1 MSDIRGV
8 PPGTRIFQKDLEE
21 AADLDFTEEEE
32 HWNVYKLSDGTTLKV
47 KLVLRG
53 VKRLKRYN
61 ADRTPIYVLNSQ
73 NIVRAV
79 DVPEEVKEKPKEPT
93 FKPV

>member
-1 MSDIRGV
+1 MSKGA
-8 PPGTRIFQKDLEE
+8 PPGIRITQKDIAE
-21 AADLDFTEEEE
+21 AKDLDFTEESEK
-32 HWNVYKLSDGTTLKV
+32 WNVYTLEDGTTLKV
-47 KLVLRG
+47 KLVVRG

-61 ADRTPIYVLNSQ
+61 PDGTPIYLINSQ

-79 DVPEEVKEKPKEPT
+79 DVPEEVKEETEESESK

>member
-1 MSDIRGV
+1 M
-8 PPGTRIFQKDLEE
+8 RIYQKDLEE

-32 HWNVYKLSDGTTLKV
+32 SWNVYNLSDGTRLKV

-61 ADRTPIYVLNSQ
+61 PDGTPIYVINSQ

-79 DVPEEVKEKPKEPT
+79 NVPEEVKEKPKESA